1 MTVKLCVSSEFQFLD
16 PKLTV
21 WPWLQDK
28 YCKTCYCELFTKW
41 ESGIKVTKIFKC
53 SHFGTEKYVLHIHGL
68 KSNCE
73 QKYKVQKHSHEL
85 WVVYESISHDHKR
98 LVNQRTTSSA
108 CNRLSGYSITS
119 FQQASIFWRTRFQKV
134 CKNHLQF
141 DIHPILFEGKVL
153 YSSTTFHK

>member
-1 MTVKLCVSSEFQFLD
+1 MVLWV
-16 PKLTV
+16 V
-21 WPWLQDK
+21 DK
-28 YCKTCYCELFTKW
+28 MRF
-41 ESGIKVTKIFKC
+41 KVTEIFKC
-53 SHFGTEKYVLHIHGL
+53 SHFGTEKYVFHIHGL

-108 CNRLSGYSITS
+108 CNRLSGYSRTS

-134 CKNHLQF
+134 CKNHQQF

-153 YSSTTFHK
+153 HSCIDFPLIELPSIKMLPYFFTLSPIF